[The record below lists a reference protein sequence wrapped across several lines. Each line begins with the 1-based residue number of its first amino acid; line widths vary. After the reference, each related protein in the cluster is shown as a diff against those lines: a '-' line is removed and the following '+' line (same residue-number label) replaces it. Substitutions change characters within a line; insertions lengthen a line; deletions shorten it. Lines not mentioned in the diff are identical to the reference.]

1 MQVAR
6 RTVTLFRNT
15 HRSIPITRGASERLA
30 RSSRNA
36 ARSHPRHF
44 LASPSNSSPHVS
56 NALVPTNTAVATE
69 GTSAS
74 MTAGRQS
81 LQQSTKSLTIGLASG
96 TLGAM
101 CGIGGAVF
109 AIPAMVRFKALP
121 QKVAAGNSLVAVT
134 AVAIAGAASFQS
146 ADSVDTSVAL
156 PLALTATAF
165 TPVGARLASHVNPSA
180 LRKGLGAFMLF
191 LAPALPIRGFLARRA
206 PAEQSLGS
214 LDPSTT
220 QLAAASISDADS
232 GWMSQQNV
240 VLSAAGAAVGIT
252 SGLLGIS
259 GGSLFTPLI
268 ATTCPDMPF
277 RTVMGTTFAAMIVPT
292 AAGALTYA
300 RMGLVT
306 PAALPALVVGAG
318 LGAKLGANVALSVP
332 DVVLHYF
339 FAAVFAVMGL
349 RTLRAPVSAR
359 PQTSTP
365 TQSSGVHPNAAGKS
379 T

>member
-1 MQVAR
+1 MS
-6 RTVTLFRNT
+6 RNA
-15 HRSIPITRGASERLA
+15 GERLA
-30 RSSRNA
+30 SSSRNA
-36 ARSHPRHF
+36 THSHPRHF
-44 LASPSNSSPHVS
+44 LASPPNSSQPLSDV
-56 NALVPTNTAVATE
+56 LTPTSLEAAVE
-69 GTSAS
+69 GRAS
-74 MTAGRQS
+74 LMAAPRQS

-146 ADSVDTSVAL
+146 ANSVDLSVAV
-156 PLALTATAF
+156 PLTLTAAAF
-165 TPVGARLASHVNPSA
+165 TPIGARVATYINSSV

-191 LAPALPIRGFLARRA
+191 LAPALPLRGYLARRA
-206 PAEQSLGS
+206 PSEENRQIVDVSQ
-214 LDPSTT
+214 T
-220 QLAAASISDADS
+220 QFAAASANDALVESRRFSDRDIIL
-232 GWMSQQNV
+232 GT
-240 VLSAAGAAVGIT
+240 AGAAVGIT

-268 ATTCPDMPF
+268 AATCPDMPF
-277 RTVMGTTFAAMIVPT
+277 HTVMGTTFAAMIVPT

-306 PAALPALVVGAG
+306 PAALPALAIGAG
-318 LGAKLGANVALSVP
+318 VGAKLGATVALAVP
-332 DVVLHYF
+332 DFVLHYF

-349 RTLRAPVSAR
+349 RTLRAPVSR
-359 PQTSTP
+359 TP
-365 TQSSGVHPNAAGKS
+365 TTARSQSSGAHSNTNSQK
-379 T
+379 

>member
-6 RTVTLFRNT
+6 RTVTLFRHT
-15 HRSIPITRGASERLA
+15 HRSIPTTRGAGERLV
-30 RSSRNA
+30 RSSRSA
-36 ARSHPRHF
+36 THSHPRHF
-44 LASPSNSSPHVS
+44 LAASPPNSSRHAPD
-56 NALVPTNTAVATE
+56 ALAPTSFKVAAEGATAPMAVTH
-69 GTSAS
+69 
-74 MTAGRQS
+74 QS

-109 AIPAMVRFKALP
+109 AIPAMVRYKSLP

-146 ADSVDTSVAL
+146 ANSVDLSVAL

-165 TPVGARLASHVNPSA
+165 TPIGARVATNVNSSL

-191 LAPALPIRGFLARRA
+191 LAPALPIRGYLARRV
-206 PAEQSLGS
+206 PAEENQ
-214 LDPSTT
+214 
-220 QLAAASISDADS
+220 QLVAASMSDTSAES
-232 GWMSQQNV
+232 GRFSERNIF
-240 VLSAAGAAVGIT
+240 LGTAGAAVGIT

-268 ATTCPDMPF
+268 AATCPEMPF
-277 RTVMGTTFAAMIVPT
+277 HTVMGTTFAAMIVPT

-318 LGAKLGANVALSVP
+318 VGAKLGANIALAVP

-349 RTLRAPVSAR
+349 RTLRAPVSR
-359 PQTSTP
+359 THT
-365 TQSSGVHPNAAGKS
+365 TRK
-379 T
+379 